1 MTDEKKPAEDE
12 ATDEQLENV
21 AGGKIGVGETK
32 DTFEREADGVAD
44 SVLHEDRTPEEPY
57 DPTKT

>member
-21 AGGKIGVGETK
+21 AGGKIGVGETN

-44 SVLHEDRTPEEPY
+44 EVSGDKKPPGRIYYPCP
-57 DPTKT
+57 